1 MRRKSLW
8 LAVAMLL
15 LVGGGVLAALA
26 ALTQHEPAF
35 YARCAS
41 PPGEQRRELS
51 KDFSLRKFAAFTT
64 SIYNGG
70 NRQTGVW
77 RGSFT
82 EADLN
87 SFFAEEFLSTGLA
100 DKLLPEGIS
109 DLRVCLEQDRMRL
122 GFRYGSPPWSTV
134 VSITFRVWLAKGE
147 SNVVVLE
154 LQSLHA
160 GALPISAQSL
170 LDQMSEVLRQH
181 NIQMTWYRHNG
192 HPTAAIKFQ
201 SDQPR
206 PSAQL
211 QQVELKPGMLVIT
224 GRSNDLLPTPPP
236 PAAP

>member
-1 MRRKSLW
+1 MD
-8 LAVAMLL
+8 
-15 LVGGGVLAALA
+15 G
-26 ALTQHEPAF
+26 
-35 YARCAS
+35 
-41 PPGEQRRELS
+41 
-51 KDFSLRKFAAFTT
+51 KFVAFTS

-70 NRQTGVW
+70 DRRTGLW

-87 SFFAEEFLSTGLA
+87 SFFAEGFISTGLA
-100 DKLLPEGIS
+100 EKLLPEGAS
-109 DLRVCLEQDRMRL
+109 EPRVSLEQDRMRL

-134 VSITFRVWLAKGE
+134 VSITFRVWVAKGE
-147 SNVVVLE
+147 PNVVVLE

-170 LDQMSEVLRQH
+170 LDQMTEALRQH
-181 NIQMTWYRHNG
+181 NIQVTWYRHNG

-206 PSAQL
+206 QSAQL

-224 GRSNDLLPTPPP
+224 GRSNDALPPP
-236 PAAP
+236 PQAAP